1 MNNSIIINNRKLLCN
16 SIIELILSYYPG
28 RPPIIYLNN
37 KPGRFIEFA
46 YVQDRIFFNI
56 FKILSYWNGRNIN
69 IFDKKIKLNSIN

>member
-28 RPPIIYLNN
+28 RPPIYLNN

-46 YVQDRIFFNI
+46 YVQERIFNNI
-56 FKILSYWNGRNIN
+56 FKILSYWNGRNVN
-69 IFDKKIKLNSIN
+69 IFDKKIQLIN